1 MTDGF
6 FIKRIIGG
14 EEVYFPADEKT
25 KKRVSK
31 TGEGEI
37 VTVSIHDEKMARDPV
52 EHNQFFAIVDK
63 CILTLDHESGIY
75 HIENNMDMELARI
88 AFVDW
93 LKKQTGFIV
102 YRSVFNP
109 LTRKVEEIAYPDS
122 ISFGDCPEPKARA
135 FRAACYTV
143 LCQLFE
149 CSRADLFDGT
159 FGRY

>member
-6 FIKRIIGG
+6 FIKRIIAG

-31 TGEGEI
+31 SAEGEI
-37 VTVSIHDEKMARDPV
+37 VTVTIHDEKMSRDPV

-63 CILTLDHESGIY
+63 CIMTLEHDSGVY
-75 HIENNMDMELARI
+75 HIENNRDMELARI

-122 ISFGDCPEPKARA
+122 ISFSDCPEPKAKA
-135 FRAACYTV
+135 FRNAAYAV
-143 LCQLFE
+143 LCQLFS
-149 CSRADLFDGT
+149 CTRGDLFDGT